1 MFEIFESL
9 KCLKVQ
15 QVSRFQG
22 PVVLT
27 SSPGLAGP
35 AGQGGAGWA
44 GWVAGLGRG
53 MFQTFKLSNIPYRC
67 LAPSQAS
74 QSWLSWLAWAGWPPP
89 CLLQAQ
95 REVTTCVFVYMYVY
109 ICACLHFYM

>member
-44 GWVAGLGRG
+44 GWVAGWLDWGG
-53 MFQTFKLSNIPYRC
+53 GCFKHSNFQTFLIDVWH
-67 LAPSQAS
+67 QARP
-74 QSWLSWLAWAGWPPP
+74 ARVG
-89 CLLQAQ
+89 
-95 REVTTCVFVYMYVY
+95 
-109 ICACLHFYM
+109 